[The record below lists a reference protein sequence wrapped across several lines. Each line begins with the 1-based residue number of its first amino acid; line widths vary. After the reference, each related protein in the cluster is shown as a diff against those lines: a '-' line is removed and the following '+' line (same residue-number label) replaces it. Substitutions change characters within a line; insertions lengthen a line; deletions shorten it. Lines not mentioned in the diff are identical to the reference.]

1 MKLYQHETFQN
12 LQQVLADRLINTF
25 ALICMVGLPISLY
38 RWFELGF
45 QPIFIHHIAL
55 SFIVFIAAICKKRIK
70 AIHLIILVVVILTTM
85 SFSGAATFGLQS
97 GTVSFGIFTVFI
109 IAFVWGL
116 IPAIIYLGVWC
127 LFIIG
132 LGYLFTQHII
142 QYQIDPVIYAYMPSA
157 WAIVIIG
164 TLITALFILIMGS
177 AFYRAF
183 DAMLLEVYEQ
193 KQQLAQ
199 LASKDPLTGLLN
211 LRAGLE
217 AFSTSLARAKRN
229 KSLMAMLFIDVDKFK
244 QINDVHGHA
253 VGDQMLL
260 DIATNL
266 QKQLR
271 EYDYAMRIGGDEFIV
286 LLNDV
291 ISTEDALEIS
301 KRLIAKLENTSTNPP
316 HITPMLSVGITLY
329 PKNGSTFNELKQQ
342 ADEAM
347 YEAKNNKFEK
357 ICIIN
362 KNFEL
367 TAKP

>member
-1 MKLYQHETFQN
+1 MKLHQHETFQH

-25 ALICMVGLPISLY
+25 AVICMVGLPVSLY

-45 QPIFIHHIAL
+45 QPIFIQHIAL
-55 SFIVFIAAICKKRIK
+55 SLIVLIAAICKKRIK

-132 LGYLFTQHII
+132 LGYLFTQNII
-142 QYQIDPVIYAYMPSA
+142 QYQIDPAIYAYMPSA

-193 KQQLAQ
+193 KQQ
-199 LASKDPLTGLLN
+199 
-211 LRAGLE
+211 
-217 AFSTSLARAKRN
+217 
-229 KSLMAMLFIDVDKFK
+229 
-244 QINDVHGHA
+244 
-253 VGDQMLL
+253 
-260 DIATNL
+260 
-266 QKQLR
+266 
-271 EYDYAMRIGGDEFIV
+271 
-286 LLNDV
+286 
-291 ISTEDALEIS
+291 
-301 KRLIAKLENTSTNPP
+301 
-316 HITPMLSVGITLY
+316 
-329 PKNGSTFNELKQQ
+329 
-342 ADEAM
+342 AD
-347 YEAKNNKFEK
+347 EAKNNKFEK

>member
-1 MKLYQHETFQN
+1 
-12 LQQVLADRLINTF
+12 
-25 ALICMVGLPISLY
+25 
-38 RWFELGF
+38 
-45 QPIFIHHIAL
+45 
-55 SFIVFIAAICKKRIK
+55 
-70 AIHLIILVVVILTTM
+70 
-85 SFSGAATFGLQS
+85 
-97 GTVSFGIFTVFI
+97 
-109 IAFVWGL
+109 
-116 IPAIIYLGVWC
+116 
-127 LFIIG
+127 
-132 LGYLFTQHII
+132 
-142 QYQIDPVIYAYMPSA
+142 MPSA

-217 AFSTSLARAKRN
+217 AFSTSLARAKRK
-229 KSLMAMLFIDVDKFK
+229 KSLMAMLFIDIDKFK

-253 VGDQMLL
+253 VGDQILV

-291 ISTEDALEIS
+291 TSTEDVLEIS
-301 KRLIAKLENTSTNPP
+301 ERPVSYTHLTLPTSD
-316 HITPMLSVGITLY
+316 LV
-329 PKNGSTFNELKQQ
+329 
-342 ADEAM
+342 
-347 YEAKNNKFEK
+347 
-357 ICIIN
+357 
-362 KNFEL
+362 
-367 TAKP
+367 